1 MKGTN
6 MTQLIVLAQHTYAG
20 HCATGNSNKIWAACL
35 AVETDDLQPQPPR
48 IDETTEVVYLS
59 LHGSHG
65 GNMVIDPP
73 KKLAMQQ
80 ARAHFRKK
88 CREKEGKAYASI
100 PFASYLPMFGR
111 PFGLSLTSAAGEGQR
126 DIGAAIDAP
135 IPEDEVTPLL
145 NYQPVIVKAISQ
157 EKLQQLLADES
168 YGVSEKVNGERC
180 LLVFDGERLAAYN
193 RRGRRMSSP
202 PTGAAHLCRL
212 GCPFVI
218 DGERLTGDLA
228 GHFVA
233 FDLLEWNGDAFIS
246 LPYQMRITTLE
257 DAMLR
262 AGLIASSYCTCT
274 WVEAS
279 ANSTVPQLSLLI
291 GATDSKNTSHQV
303 VEDVQASAGEGIVL
317 RRLLANYSESP
328 LKWKFVTDLDA
339 FVLSVNEGLAEGSLK
354 FGVRRLVDNAVIEV
368 ANVRSGFTDND
379 IRVVR
384 SMLERGERPVF
395 TITYLPIRTIGIQL
409 VEPRSGLAFLRT
421 DKDASECTTEQ
432 FGEEKALIIAQA
444 KPVGAFPLL

>member
-1 MKGTN
+1 
-6 MTQLIVLAQHTYAG
+6 MTQLMVLAQHTYAG
-20 HCATGNSNKIWAACL
+20 HCATGGSNKIWAACL
-35 AVETDDLQPQPPR
+35 AIETDDLQPQPPR

-80 ARAHFRKK
+80 ARAHFQKK
-88 CREKEGKAYASI
+88 CREKEGKAYVSI

-111 PFGLSLTSAAGEGQR
+111 PFGLSLISAAGEGQR
-126 DIGAAIDAP
+126 DIGATIDAP

-145 NYQPVIVKAISQ
+145 NYQPVIVKAIPQ

-202 PTGAAHLCRL
+202 PTGAAHLRRL

-218 DGERLTGDLA
+218 DGERLTRDLA

-233 FDLLEWNGDAFIS
+233 FDLLEWSGDAFIS

-262 AGLIASSYCTCT
+262 AGLISSSCWTPT
-274 WVEAS
+274 WEEAS

-291 GATDSKNTSHQV
+291 GATGLNITSQV
-303 VEDVQASAGEGIVL
+303 VADVQASSGEGIVL

-328 LKWKFVTDLDA
+328 LKWKFVADLDA
-339 FVLSVNEGLAEGSLK
+339 FVLSVNDGLAEGSLK
-354 FGVRRLVDNAVIEV
+354 FGLLRPLDGAIIEV
-368 ANVRSGFTDND
+368 ANVRSGFSDLD
-379 IRVVR
+379 VR
-384 SMLERGERPVF
+384 TVRTMLERGERPVF
-395 TITYLPIRTIGIQL
+395 TITYLPARTLGIQL
-409 VEPRSGLAFLRT
+409 VEPRSSMELLRT
-421 DKDASECTTEQ
+421 DKDAFQCTTEQ
-432 FGEEKALIIAQA
+432 FGAEKASVIAQA
-444 KPVGAFPLL
+444 KPVGEIPLL